1 MLSQAQ
7 RTAILELSAKG
18 VSKREIAQVLRLSR
32 PTVRKVLR
40 ENSTNVPEIQRAE
53 KAEPYREQILDLLIS
68 CKGNLVRV
76 HEELV
81 AGGAALSYP
90 ALTAFCR
97 RQGIGQTPAV
107 PAGQYHFEP
116 GVEMQHD
123 TSPHEVEVGG
133 RKYKAQTASAVLC
146 YSRMLFFQ
154 INPTFQR
161 FDCKVFLTDALRYMG
176 GAPER
181 VMIDN
186 THVVVL
192 RGTGRE
198 MIPVPEMEA
207 FGERFGF
214 RFVAHERGDANR
226 SARVERPFSFIEN
239 NFLAGRTFASWAD
252 LNQQARQWCDRVNS
266 TYKKHIRGVPREL
279 FAVERMH
286 LKPLP
291 AWIPEVY
298 RLHQRTV
305 DVEGYVSVNSIRYSV
320 PAAWIGHRVE
330 VRETRDKI
338 EIEMDARHIVT
349 HARAVTPLSQRIT
362 LAAHRPPRGE
372 GVKRSDPHPE
382 EKAIVE
388 AAPETALYVAALK
401 QKSRKVVALALR
413 QLLRLLR
420 EYPREPFLAAVQE
433 AARYGLYD
441 LDRLERMILRRVAR
455 DYFLL
460 LDPDTDS
467 HAEELEQLLKNLKLR
482 RMLGVYDEQ
491 LRAAEKAQA
500 SYSEFVA
507 GLLRA
512 QWHDRQESALEWRIR
527 RANLPERWSLESFPW
542 SRQPGVNRKQMRA
555 FAELDFVAQ
564 HENLVLV
571 GPTGVGKTGLASGLL
586 LKALENG
593 HRCQFIRAQDLFDE
607 MYASLADRSTRR
619 LLNRLARLDVL
630 LIDEFGYLNLKPE
643 QSNTFFKLME
653 ERYHRHSTI
662 ITTNLVYDVWHNFL
676 GNKPMG
682 RRTAEPRA
690 ALLPHRDHQWPF
702 ATRSPR

>member
-18 VSKREIAQVLRLSR
+18 VSKREIARVLKLSR
-32 PTVRKVLR
+32 LTVRKVLR
-40 ENSTNVPEIQRAE
+40 ANCTQVPEIQRTE
-53 KAEPYREQILDLLIS
+53 KAEPYRQQILELLIS

-76 HEELV
+76 HEELT
-81 AGGAALSYP
+81 AAGAALSYP

-97 RQGIGQTPAV
+97 RQGIGQTPIL

-133 RKYKAQTASAVLC
+133 KKYKAQTASAVLC
-146 YSRMLFFQ
+146 YSRLLFFQ

-161 FDCKVFLTDALRYMG
+161 FDCKVFLTDALQYIG

-198 MIPVPEMEA
+198 MIAVPEMEV

-214 RFVAHERGDANR
+214 HFVAHAIGNANR

-239 NFLAGRTFASWAD
+239 NFLAGRTFASWDD

-266 TYKKHIRGVPREL
+266 TYKKHLRAVPREL

-298 RLHQRTV
+298 RLHPRTV
-305 DVEGYVSVNSIRYSV
+305 DVEGYVSVHSIRYSV
-320 PAAWIGHRVE
+320 PVSWIGRRVE
-330 VRETRDKI
+330 VRETKDKI
-338 EIEMDARHIVT
+338 EIEFDARHLVT
-349 HARAVTPLSQRIT
+349 HVRAVTPQSQRIT

-382 EKAIVE
+382 EQAILQ
-388 AAPETALYVAALK
+388 AAPEIAAYVTALK
-401 QKSRKVVALALR
+401 KKGRKVVALALR
-413 QLLRLLR
+413 QLLRLLK
-420 EYPREPFLAAVQE
+420 EYPREPFLASVRE
-433 AARYGLYD
+433 AAQYGLYD

-460 LDPDTDS
+460 LDTDS
-467 HAEELEQLLKNLKLR
+467 
-482 RMLGVYDEQ
+482 DP
-491 LRAAEKAQA
+491 
-500 SYSEFVA
+500 
-507 GLLRA
+507 
-512 QWHDRQESALEWRIR
+512 HD
-527 RANLPERWSLESFPW
+527 
-542 SRQPGVNRKQMRA
+542 
-555 FAELDFVAQ
+555 
-564 HENLVLV
+564 
-571 GPTGVGKTGLASGLL
+571 
-586 LKALENG
+586 
-593 HRCQFIRAQDLFDE
+593 
-607 MYASLADRSTRR
+607 
-619 LLNRLARLDVL
+619 
-630 LIDEFGYLNLKPE
+630 
-643 QSNTFFKLME
+643 
-653 ERYHRHSTI
+653 
-662 ITTNLVYDVWHNFL
+662 
-676 GNKPMG
+676 
-682 RRTAEPRA
+682 
-690 ALLPHRDHQWPF
+690 
-702 ATRSPR
+702 